1 MRQDVLGNPVSS
13 ADPATLAG
21 IDDFVEGFLAYES
34 RAENILKAADAAP
47 AQCLANCYAGM
58 LWMML
63 EAPEAPARAAAY
75 LDRALR
81 AVPGATRREQ
91 MNVELLKAWVAD
103 DLARAIGHAA
113 QIGEEF
119 PQDLAAVKLHQYLDF
134 NRGNFTGMLASA
146 LKVRD
151 ANREVPYI
159 HGMLAFAYEQCHLL
173 EEAERSAHQALSL
186 KRKEPWAQHALAHVY
201 LTRGRIDDGA
211 WFLESVADSWTG
223 LNSFMY
229 THNWWH
235 LAVFYLSQGRD
246 DRVLEVYDR
255 HCWGIAK
262 SYSQD
267 QIGAVSLL
275 ARLELAGVNVGD
287 RWQDLGQHLKARVGD
302 TVQPFLSVQYLYGL
316 ARAGLSDEAR
326 RLGEAIRQ
334 RALDAPDFSRRAWAQ
349 AAWPM
354 AQGLLAYAA
363 GDFGSAREH
372 LSATLPHMIETG
384 GSHAQRD
391 LFDQFLLDA
400 RLRSNEWNLAQ
411 QQLEQRRATDPLS
424 VPINTALAILYDR
437 LQLPEQAAAARA
449 RIEE

>member
-1 MRQDVLGNPVSS
+1 MLQDVLGNPVSS

-21 IDDFVEGFLAYES
+21 IDDFVEGFLAYEK
-34 RAENILKAADAAP
+34 RAENIVKAADAAP
-47 AQCLANCYAGM
+47 EECLANCYAGM
-58 LWMML
+58 LWMLL
-63 EAPEAPARAAAY
+63 EAPEAPARAARY
-75 LDRALR
+75 RDRAVR
-81 AVPGATRREQ
+81 AAPRATRRER
-91 MNVELLKAWVAD
+91 MNVELLQAWAAD
-103 DLARAIGHAA
+103 DLPRTLDLAA
-113 QIGEEF
+113 QIGAEF
-119 PQDLAAVKLHQYLDF
+119 PQDLAVVKLHQYLDF
-134 NRGNFTGMLASA
+134 NRGNFTGMLVSA

-211 WFLESVADSWTG
+211 WFLESVADTWTG

-235 LAVFYLSQGRD
+235 LAVFYLSQGRN
-246 DRVLEVYDR
+246 DRALDIYDR
-255 HCWGIAK
+255 HCWGILK
-262 SYSQD
+262 NYSQD

-275 ARLELAGVNVGD
+275 ARLELAGVDVGD
-287 RWQDLGQHLKARVGD
+287 RWQDLAQHLKARATD

-316 ARAGLSDEAR
+316 ARAGLPESAT
-326 RLGEAIRQ
+326 LLEAIRE
-334 RALDAPDFSRRAWAQ
+334 RARTAPEFSRRAWAR
-349 AAWPM
+349 AAAP
-354 AQGLLAYAA
+354 AAEGLAAYAA
-363 GDFGSAREH
+363 GYFARAREH
-372 LSATLPHMIETG
+372 LSAALPHMIETG

-400 RLRSNEWNLAQ
+400 RLRSGEWNLAQ
-411 QQLEQRRATDPLS
+411 QQLEQRRAMDPLS
-424 VPINTALAILYDR
+424 VPINTALASLYDQ

-449 RIEE
+449 RIED